1 VSSPTLDRAAPR
13 TRPLIPSVPVTA
25 TSSPPSPAPVPPKH
39 PRVGVV
45 VLTQSDRPELH
56 DALASV
62 RSQRGVDAHLVLV
75 VNGAPAP
82 GTTTPDHLIEL
93 PENVGIPAGRNI
105 GAAAA
110 RADVVVFLDDDAELL
125 GQDHLASVLRR
136 FDEDPGLGA
145 MAIRIVDESGAT
157 QRRHVPRLGQGSADR
172 SGPVTHF
179 IGAACAVR
187 ASAFNE
193 IGGFD
198 PRFFYSME
206 ESDLAWRLQDRG
218 WGVWYSADLAAFHPR
233 TPASRHARF
242 TWFLARNRAWMA
254 WRSLPLP
261 LLVAHLVLWTGVCA
275 LRRHSLRDVLAGYR
289 EAWATR
295 PARRPMRWRT
305 IARMTRLG
313 RPPVV

>member
-1 VSSPTLDRAAPR
+1 MSSPTLDRATPR
-13 TRPLIPSVPVTA
+13 TRPIIPSGPMTA
-25 TSSPPSPAPVPPKH
+25 TPSTPAPAPVPPQH
-39 PRVGVV
+39 SRVAVV

-56 DALASV
+56 EALASV
-62 RSQRGVDAHLVLV
+62 RDQRGVDAHLVLV

-82 GTTTPDHLIEL
+82 ETDAPDHLIEL
-93 PENVGIPAGRNI
+93 PENVGIPSGRNI
-105 GAAAA
+105 GAAAV
-110 RADVVVFLDDDAELL
+110 RSGVVVFLDDDAELL
-125 GQDHLASVLRR
+125 GQDHLATVLRR
-136 FDEDPGLGA
+136 FEEDPDLGA
-145 MAIRIVDESGAT
+145 MAIRIVDESGDT
-157 QRRHVPRLGQGSADR
+157 QRRHVPRVGRGSADR

-187 ASAFNE
+187 TSAFEE

-218 WGVWYSADLAAFHPR
+218 WRVWYSADLAAFHPR
-233 TPASRHARF
+233 TPASRHARH
-242 TWFLARNRAWMA
+242 TWFLARNRAWMV

-261 LLVAHLVLWTGVCA
+261 LLVAHLTVWTGVCA
-275 LRRHSLRDVLAGYR
+275 LRRHSLREMVAGYR

-295 PARRPMRWRT
+295 PTRRPMRWRT

-313 RPPVV
+313 RPPVL